1 MRNHFL
7 IAMAAALAVSCGWMP
22 SALADDTLPP
32 INERYA
38 DAGVTESPDFQKHV
52 VPLFGRLGCNG
63 RACHGSFQGRG
74 GFRLSLFGYDFKS
87 DHAALFDEKSPR
99 VDTAHPLESLIIV
112 KPTDE
117 DMHEGGERYAKDSW
131 QYHVI
136 RRWIESGAKFEES
149 QVQKLMAL
157 EIVPSELQ
165 FHASGEQVQV
175 KAFAVWEDGSREDV
189 SPLCRFQTNDE
200 MIAKIDDKGMV
211 TSNEKGDTHLVI
223 SYDKAVVTVPVIRPV
238 SDLIADKYPE
248 VATPTKV
255 DELVVQ
261 KLRKLGIVP
270 SEICTDAEFLR
281 RVRLDLTGTLPT
293 ADEVESFLSNT
304 DPDKRAKKVDE
315 LLETPAYAAWWTTKL
330 CDFTGSNDEQLNNV
344 TYNRNQA
351 SQDWYDWIY
360 RRVKENAPYDE
371 LAEGIIVSNAVRPGQ
386 SYLEYCKEMSEI
398 ARSDERDYSEMPDMM
413 YYWSRRDFQNNM
425 EARAIGFAYSFMGI
439 RIQCAQCHKHPF
451 DQWSRD
457 DFHQF
462 KNFFARISPA
472 NRNAAG
478 SYRKEYNKLI
488 EELGV
493 KEKRNNDLQRE
504 LPRMLQEGKT
514 IPFPVSSITS
524 SLQSNRNPD
533 DEYPVFDQG
542 KLLGGEVVDVLKA
555 EDPRTILMDWL
566 RSPDNIYFARSFVN
580 RAWASYFNVGIVNP
594 PDDLN
599 LANPPSNKALLDH
612 LAQGFIES
620 KFDMRWVHR
629 TIINSATYQRSW
641 QANDTNRLDE
651 RNFSRSV
658 PRRLPAEV
666 AYDAMQQATAS
677 DERAAEFSHNIKG
690 RAIGLAQAG
699 ARYNNGN
706 SDQSFALTVFGRST
720 RESNCD
726 CDRSAEPSLLQTVF
740 LQNDRSMLTMLEGS
754 RGSWLDQVDRELN
767 AKAIQAENNDRIADL
782 EKQIDAGEARLGK
795 AEKQKNEKAIRQ
807 AEQRLTQ
814 LENELADLKK
824 EAAKVQAEKPAD
836 EQVSGCVIDAYLRTV
851 SRYPTQDELARSLQ
865 YVQESDEALDGVRD
879 VLWALINTK
888 EFIVNH

>member
-386 SYLEYCKEMSEI
+386 SYLEYCKEMSE
-398 ARSDERDYSEMPDMM
+398 
-413 YYWSRRDFQNNM
+413 
-425 EARAIGFAYSFMGI
+425 
-439 RIQCAQCHKHPF
+439 
-451 DQWSRD
+451 
-457 DFHQF
+457 
-462 KNFFARISPA
+462 
-472 NRNAAG
+472 
-478 SYRKEYNKLI
+478 
-488 EELGV
+488 
-493 KEKRNNDLQRE
+493 
-504 LPRMLQEGKT
+504 
-514 IPFPVSSITS
+514 
-524 SLQSNRNPD
+524 
-533 DEYPVFDQG
+533 
-542 KLLGGEVVDVLKA
+542 
-555 EDPRTILMDWL
+555 
-566 RSPDNIYFARSFVN
+566 
-580 RAWASYFNVGIVNP
+580 
-594 PDDLN
+594 
-599 LANPPSNKALLDH
+599 
-612 LAQGFIES
+612 
-620 KFDMRWVHR
+620 
-629 TIINSATYQRSW
+629 
-641 QANDTNRLDE
+641 
-651 RNFSRSV
+651 
-658 PRRLPAEV
+658 
-666 AYDAMQQATAS
+666 
-677 DERAAEFSHNIKG
+677 
-690 RAIGLAQAG
+690 
-699 ARYNNGN
+699 
-706 SDQSFALTVFGRST
+706 
-720 RESNCD
+720 
-726 CDRSAEPSLLQTVF
+726 
-740 LQNDRSMLTMLEGS
+740 
-754 RGSWLDQVDRELN
+754 
-767 AKAIQAENNDRIADL
+767 
-782 EKQIDAGEARLGK
+782 
-795 AEKQKNEKAIRQ
+795 
-807 AEQRLTQ
+807 
-814 LENELADLKK
+814 
-824 EAAKVQAEKPAD
+824 
-836 EQVSGCVIDAYLRTV
+836 
-851 SRYPTQDELARSLQ
+851 LART
-865 YVQESDEALDGVRD
+865 DDGD
-879 VLWALINTK
+879 
-888 EFIVNH
+888 FS